1 MSDLPKVYS
10 INYNL
15 RNAQGAVVDTST
27 GGEPLT
33 FLEGTG
39 QVVKGIEKALEGRS
53 PGDVLD
59 VTVPPELAYGV
70 HNPAHLQEVP
80 KSLFDGVEDVVP
92 GMKFQ
97 TNTGEQTQ
105 VIKVVKVQ
113 GDTVTVDANHPL
125 AGFTLYFDIELLAVR
140 DATEEEVRL
149 GYPVLSN

>member
-1 MSDLPKVYS
+1 MPDLPKVYS

-15 RNAQGAVVDTST
+15 RNAEGVVVDTSK

-33 FLEGTG
+33 FLEGAG

-59 VTVPPELAYGV
+59 VTVPPELAYGE
-70 HNPAHLQEVP
+70 HNPDHIQVVP
-80 KSLFDGVEDVVP
+80 KSLFDGVDDIVA

-105 VIKVVKVQ
+105 VIKVVSVS
-113 GDTVTVDANHPL
+113 GDSVTVDANHPL
-125 AGFTLYFDIELLAVR
+125 AGFTLYFDIEVLAVR
-140 DATEEEVRL
+140 DATEEEVKL
-149 GYPVLSN
+149 GYPVLKV

>member
-15 RNAQGAVVDTST
+15 RNADGAIVDTSD

-39 QVVKGIEKALEGRS
+39 QVVKGIEKALKGRS

-59 VTVPPELAYGV
+59 VTVPPELAYGE
-70 HNPAHLQEVP
+70 HNPVHVQEVS

-105 VIKVVKVQ
+105 VIKVVKVS
-113 GDTVTVDANHPL
+113 GDKVTVDANHPL
-125 AGFTLYFDIELLAVR
+125 AGFTLYFDIEVLSVR
-140 DATEEEVRL
+140 DSTDEEQRL
-149 GYPVLSN
+149 GYPVLKA